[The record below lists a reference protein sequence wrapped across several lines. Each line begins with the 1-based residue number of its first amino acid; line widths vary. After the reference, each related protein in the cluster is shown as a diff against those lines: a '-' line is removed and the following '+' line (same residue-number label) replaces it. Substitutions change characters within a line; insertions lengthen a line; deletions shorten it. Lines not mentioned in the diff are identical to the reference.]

1 MFSLRKTRFY
11 WRFKVDSEEQ
21 VWVFSKDLRVSGN
34 QLFSIMPKYTLK
46 VNIKKK
52 KKKTEPIFPKLLSV
66 VASSRQGYIRLSLF
80 HTLLYPSNFLS
91 HPVLFFIIWIKAIK
105 RQESLQLPFP
115 GYCCLLMRRADSL
128 EKTLMLGGI
137 GGGRRRGWQT
147 MRWLDGITDPMGMS
161 LSKLQEFVMDREA

>member
-52 KKKTEPIFPKLLSV
+52 KKKKQNQYSPNCYQWLPL
-66 VASSRQGYIRLSLF
+66 QGKVI
-80 HTLLYPSNFLS
+80 
-91 HPVLFFIIWIKAIK
+91 
-105 RQESLQLPFP
+105 
-115 GYCCLLMRRADSL
+115 
-128 EKTLMLGGI
+128 
-137 GGGRRRGWQT
+137 
-147 MRWLDGITDPMGMS
+147 
-161 LSKLQEFVMDREA
+161 

>member
-66 VASSRQGYIRLSLF
+66 VASSRQGYMRLSLSYTF
-80 HTLLYPSNFLS
+80 ISFK
-91 HPVLFFIIWIKAIK
+91 LFKPPCIIFIIWIKAIK

-115 GYCCLLMRRADSL
+115 GYCCLLMRRADPL